1 MVKNLKKPSP
11 ALVRRILREELF
23 TTPRIKEYKV
33 VKSILREYKIKYQS
47 REEKRE
53 FGWRYCIYVSPRDVN
68 RAAKIVDEELIMR
81 GM

>member
-1 MVKNLKKPSP
+1 MAKKPSS

-23 TTPRIKEYKV
+23 TTPRLKEAKV
-33 VKSILREYKIKYQS
+33 VKSILRSNKIKYQS

-53 FGWRYCIYVSPRDVN
+53 FGWRYCIYVSPRDIK
-68 RAAKIVDEELIMR
+68 RAVKIVDEGLMER